1 MRGDRHGVSVET
13 MSSMMKERSYLG
25 LPEPLAVGWPQLTV
39 TLGKGRL
46 SAAPR
51 ELLAGQWGPGV
62 RPGAQCAWVLELLGH
77 SRPGLQCSLIPVC
90 LGYTGYTSFIACLG
104 HRAPWVPFTLITTC
118 FSYRLLRPGTS
129 WSECTWVTP

>member
-13 MSSMMKERSYLG
+13 MSPMMKERSYLG
-25 LPEPLAVGWPQLTV
+25 LPAPLAVGWPQLTV

-51 ELLAGQWGPGV
+51 ELLAGQRGPGG

-77 SRPGLQCSLIPVC
+77 SRPGLQCCLIPLC
-90 LGYTGYTSFIACLG
+90 LG
-104 HRAPWVPFTLITTC
+104 
-118 FSYRLLRPGTS
+118 
-129 WSECTWVTP
+129 